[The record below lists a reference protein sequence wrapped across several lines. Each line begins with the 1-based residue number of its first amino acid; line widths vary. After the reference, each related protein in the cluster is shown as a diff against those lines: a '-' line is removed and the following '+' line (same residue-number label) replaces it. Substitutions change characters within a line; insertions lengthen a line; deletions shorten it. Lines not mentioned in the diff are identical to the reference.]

1 MRASTLKALCL
12 LIPLAA
18 AFTACDETDVPATDG
33 SAAPGQ
39 EIEGGTQVAVEPVD
53 LQAQRWFRE
62 SGLVE
67 FGGRSWLITGE
78 PVYDPAVERVGEYQ
92 GTLLYA
98 EVGTARPYGA
108 LFIPLENDLWQMLTP
123 ASEEFPD
130 SAWGESRGT
139 PGIEPVD
146 DPTGGDGGR

>member
-1 MRASTLKALCL
+1 MRASSLKALCF
-12 LIPLAA
+12 LIPLAGMS
-18 AFTACDETDVPATDG
+18 TACEDTDVPATDG
-33 SAAPGQ
+33 AAPGQ
-39 EIEGGTQVAVEPVD
+39 EIESGMQAAVEPVD

-62 SGLVE
+62 SGVVE
-67 FGGRSWLITGE
+67 FRGRSWLITGE

-92 GTLLYA
+92 GTPLYA

-123 ASEEFPD
+123 ASEEVPD

-139 PGIEPVD
+139 PGIEPVG